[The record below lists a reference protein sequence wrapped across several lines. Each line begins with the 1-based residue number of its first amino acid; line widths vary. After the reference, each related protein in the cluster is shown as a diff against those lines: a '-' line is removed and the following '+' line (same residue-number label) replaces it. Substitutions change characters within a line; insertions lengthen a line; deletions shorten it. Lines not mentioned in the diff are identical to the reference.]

1 MRARSPEARSRSRW
15 ARLLAGC
22 AGVLALMGWPIHAP
36 ANVQEQR
43 ARLPPPATDC
53 SDPVTGT
60 WMSHAFYP
68 QQGQWYVVNL
78 DVRRV
83 PGQPSQLNGQM
94 RVHFWTGDE
103 RTSEPPACDSG
114 RTRAEVRETARGTV
128 APDGTIVFSG
138 TSYIVERDYCGF
150 MGGYALDTYSGKI
163 DFSLMEF
170 QSILDDG
177 HAFRNIPVVFRR
189 VACAESPTVPH
200 PVVVPPNTP
209 PGHVSGCGR

>member
-1 MRARSPEARSRSRW
+1 M
-15 ARLLAGC
+15 RLLFACC
-22 AGVLALMGWPIHAP
+22 AGVLALMGWPIRAP

-68 QQGQWYVVNL
+68 AQRQWYVVNL

-83 PGQPSQLNGQM
+83 AGQPRALTGQM

-103 RTSEPPACDSG
+103 RTSEPPACDAG
-114 RTRAEVRETARGTV
+114 RVRGEVRETAAGTV

-138 TSYIVERDYCGF
+138 TSYVVERDYCGF

-163 DFSLMEF
+163 DFALMEF

-177 HAFRNIPVVFRR
+177 RDFRNIPVVFRR
-189 VACAESPTVPH
+189 VACAETPSVPR

-209 PGHVSGCGR
+209 PGHVSGCSR

>member
-1 MRARSPEARSRSRW
+1 MLSRTTDARSRRRLRVLG
-15 ARLLAGC
+15 ACVALFVALLA
-22 AGVLALMGWPIHAP
+22 WPNRAP

-60 WMSHAFYP
+60 WMSHAYYP
-68 QQGQWYVVNL
+68 HARQWYVVNL

-83 PGQPSQLNGQM
+83 AGRPNALTGQM

-103 RTSEPPACDSG
+103 RTSEPPACAPG
-114 RTRAEVRETARGTV
+114 TLRAEVRETAQGTI

-138 TSYIVERDYCGF
+138 TSYTRERDYCGWS
-150 MGGYALDTYSGKI
+150 GGYALDTYSGKI
-163 DFSLMEF
+163 DFALMEF

-177 HAFRNIPVVFRR
+177 HNFRNIPVVFRR
-189 VACAESPTVPH
+189 VACAETPTVPR

-209 PGHVSGCGR
+209 PGHVSGCGP